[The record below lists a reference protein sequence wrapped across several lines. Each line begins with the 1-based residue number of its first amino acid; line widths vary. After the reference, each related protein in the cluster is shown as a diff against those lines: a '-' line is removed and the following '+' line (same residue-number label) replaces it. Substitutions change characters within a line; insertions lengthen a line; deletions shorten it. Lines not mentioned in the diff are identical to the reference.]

1 MKLQSIFQD
10 KENKNVE
17 TLKMKKTL
25 TNTTIIKFMKDSF
38 SQLLLQNSINQKFK
52 IL

>member
-1 MKLQSIFQD
+1 MKLQNIFQD

-25 TNTTIIKFMKDSF
+25 NNTIKFMKDSF
-38 SQLLLQNSINQKFK
+38 SQLLLLNSINLNFK
-52 IL
+52 LL